1 MSTIL
6 ITGGHVLPT
15 ASTAADLPSGDVLVT
30 DGVIT
35 AVAAALPGAAETA
48 DDVIDARG
56 KIVIPGLIDTH
67 RHLWETILR
76 SALPDGDLMDYF
88 NAILYGRGQFFTP
101 ADVYASNLLGA
112 CGALDAGIT
121 TLLDWSHV
129 SNTPEHADAAVAALL
144 ASGMR
149 AVYAHSVPCHP
160 LTEWMATES
169 THRHPQDLRRIQ
181 SQYFSSQDQ
190 LVTLAAGVRGPEF
203 SSYEAAFDDVR
214 FARELGLR
222 ISMHA
227 GCSALGARNTVE
239 HLQEQGLLGPD
250 ITFIHLNTSSDQ
262 AIKLVADSGG
272 TVSSSPAIEAT
283 MGHGMPV
290 FARLAAVGLAPSLS
304 IDAECSVAGDMF
316 GQMRAALQQSRMS
329 SFQLIAA
336 GQAASMATTRDALS
350 WATIEGARA
359 LGLDQVTGS
368 IEAGKQGDIAILDLQ
383 ALDAAPVNDA
393 AGAVVLNAMPHHVTD
408 VLVAGTVVKR
418 DGQLVAHDRAQI
430 IAEGIAA
437 RARVQAAAS
446 AAS

>member
-15 ASTAADLPSGDVLVT
+15 ANAAADLPSGDVLLT

-35 AVAAALPGAAETA
+35 AVAATLPGAAESA

-67 RHLWETILR
+67 RHLWETLMR

-88 NAILYGRGQFFTP
+88 NAILYGRGQFFT
-101 ADVYASNLLGA
+101 AEDVYASNLLGA
-112 CGALDAGIT
+112 CSALDAGIT

-129 SNTPEHADAAVAALL
+129 SNTPEHADAAIAALL

-149 AVYAHSVPCHP
+149 AVYAHCGPCHP
-160 LTEWMATES
+160 ITEWLTTDS

-181 SQYFSSQDQ
+181 GRYFSSQDQ
-190 LVTLAAGVRGPEF
+190 LVTLAVAVRGPEF

-239 HLQEQGLLGPD
+239 HLQEQRLLGPD

-304 IDAECSVAGDMF
+304 IDAECSVAGDIF

-336 GQAASMATTRDALS
+336 GQAAPMATTRDALA

-359 LGLDQVTGS
+359 LGLDKVTGS
-368 IEAGKQGDIAILDLQ
+368 IEAGKQADIAILDLQ
-383 ALDAAPVNDA
+383 AIDAAPVNDA
-393 AGAVVLNAMPHHVTD
+393 AGAVVLNATPQHVTD

-418 DGQLVAHDRAQI
+418 DGELAALDRAQI
-430 IAEGIAA
+430 IAEGVAA
-437 RARVQAAAS
+437 RARVHAATS
-446 AAS
+446 AVS